1 MLAGGVL
8 GAAANFG
15 ATFGIQCSPS
25 WKSARSPP
33 AYSKTVIAS
42 SVIRLTDDTDVP
54 TLSSTYTPWI
64 ELRFTSPKL
73 FGESCVVC
81 RLFEDLE
88 SRSSGF
94 QSLPQDLQ
102 WDSVAQLVL
111 SIAKKSLRNSRTH
124 SWPSDVL
131 DSSDSR
137 FVNSPITKP
146 RIMLCHCC
154 RVVLLIT
161 ILLLFVAVDQFL
173 VQRLIERLE
182 ILQTSLDIAVF
193 PEPILPGADVVQQN
207 VAWRLPSVVLDDFSS
222 VRESYTCSSSPPYFW
237 CHFRYQFSRWFSRAW
252 YASWEDR
259 DNSSLCLSE
268 NRTSASCSSCR
279 TCIRT
284 L

>member
-94 QSLPQDLQ
+94 QSSPQDLE

-131 DSSDSR
+131 NSCDSR
-137 FVNSPITKP
+137 FVQFSHNKASNYALSLLSRRTSHNNSSSLRRSRSIPGPAADWATRDSSNIS
-146 RIMLCHCC
+146 RYC
-154 RVVLLIT
+154 RVSWTNPARCRCSPAKCCV
-161 ILLLFVAVDQFL
+161 
-173 VQRLIERLE
+173 
-182 ILQTSLDIAVF
+182 TSS
-193 PEPILPGADVVQQN
+193 ECS
-207 VAWRLPSVVLDDFSS
+207 AWRLQFCSWVVHLLILASILLMSLPLPVFSLIFKS
-222 VRESYTCSSSPPYFW
+222 LICFLR
-237 CHFRYQFSRWFSRAW
+237 RSR
-252 YASWEDR
+252 
-259 DNSSLCLSE
+259 
-268 NRTSASCSSCR
+268 
-279 TCIRT
+279 
-284 L
+284 